1 MSHTPGPWKRLAAY
15 VFAEGTHGGNICVIG
30 EPRASTM
37 VEYKPLSMS
46 SKDIDE
52 AFANA
57 RLIAAAPD
65 LLAALEAMLDECY
78 DTERNDAIRL
88 AVRKA
93 RAAIAKAKGEA

>member
-1 MSHTPGPWKRLAAY
+1 MSHTPGPWKVVAS
-15 VFAEGTHGGNICVIG
+15 GQIG
-30 EPRASTM
+30 RASA
-37 VEYKPLSMS
+37 EFYIWS
-46 SKDIDE
+46 SYGDQRSPSVAHIKHSTKQPTL
-52 AFANA
+52 ANA
-57 RLIAAAPD
+57 RLIASAPD